1 MAPSVNKPT
10 SETANIL
17 VLYHA
22 DCLDGLGAAWAAYR
36 AFTGRASYIPVRYGD
51 PFPDFDE
58 GATIYILD
66 FSFDPEVLVRAA
78 ERAAQI
84 FLLDHHKSA
93 LDRFEAQA
101 RIRSLPENVHVEF
114 DMNRSGCVL
123 AWNLFNGSAARP
135 PKILLHIQDRDLWR
149 FAMPGT
155 REITTALY
163 SLMPIPLPDLG
174 AQDLPHLFQIGKVQ
188 ADQFDGM
195 VKRLAKAS
203 HPVVLAGCQGV
214 AVNAPAFF
222 SSDLGDALAR
232 KSGTFGMTYQFSG
245 EKGMWVC
252 SLRSRGEID
261 VAAIA
266 EKFGGG
272 GHSAAAGFILGH
284 DDFMR
289 VMAGSKGSRPA

>member
-1 MAPSVNKPT
+1 MAEVVDKVT
-10 SETANIL
+10 SETANVL

-51 PFPDFDE
+51 PFPDFDA

-78 ERAAQI
+78 ERAAHI
-84 FLLDHHKSA
+84 FLVDHHKSA
-93 LDRFEAQA
+93 LEKFEAYA
-101 RIRSLPENVHVEF
+101 RVRSLPENVRVEF
-114 DMNRSGCVL
+114 DMDRSGCVM
-123 AWNLFNGSAARP
+123 AWSLFRGSAVRP

-155 REITTALY
+155 REITTALH
-163 SLMPIPLPDLG
+163 SLMPIPLAEFG
-174 AQDLPHLFQIGKVQ
+174 VQDLPHLFQVGKVQ

-195 VKRLAKAS
+195 VMRLAKAS
-203 HPVVLAGCQGV
+203 HPIVLAGYHGI
-214 AVNAPAFF
+214 AVNAPALF
-222 SSDLGDALAR
+222 SSDLGDALAK
-232 KSGTFGMTYQFSG
+232 KSGTFGMTYHFSG
-245 EKGMWVC
+245 EKRMWVC
-252 SLRSRGEID
+252 SLRSRGDID

-284 DDFMR
+284 DEFMR
-289 VMAGSKGSRPA
+289 VMAGVNESIAT